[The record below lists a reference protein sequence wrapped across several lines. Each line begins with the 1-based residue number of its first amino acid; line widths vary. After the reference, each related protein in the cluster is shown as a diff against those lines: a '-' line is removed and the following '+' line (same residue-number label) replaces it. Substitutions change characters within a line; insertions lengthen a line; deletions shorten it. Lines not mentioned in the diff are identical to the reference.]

1 MRFWCLHSTDLK
13 AKEQIVEGRIL
24 TGLIT
29 TWRRMTSFLRGVKI
43 QSKCLVVDFNV
54 FLGWKDLHEEI
65 QCLFC
70 ANDLQKYFL
79 FHLLTCVTSSI
90 NDFKQFRTAWFHY
103 YIILIHSQA
112 VRCSTTEDHLSS
124 KVRMIDIWWSVFWRD
139 KLLNFFRNKSDWQNT
154 KPMIDNRHL
163 NSLFNRTWDDI
174 LMAASFM
181 FTH

>member
-1 MRFWCLHSTDLK
+1 M
-13 AKEQIVEGRIL
+13 
-24 TGLIT
+24 
-29 TWRRMTSFLRGVKI
+29 SFLCKWFAKI
-43 QSKCLVVDFNV
+43 FS
-54 FLGWKDLHEEI
+54 I
-65 QCLFC
+65 S
-70 ANDLQKYFL
+70 
-79 FHLLTCVTSSI
+79 LTYVTSSI

-163 NSLFNRTWDDI
+163 NSFFNRTWDDI

-181 FTH
+181 FTHQHARCDFWQFRIKSCADFKAANQFVWSHVSCLLSLRSSNNQTTHTIINAKYRR